1 MKIQNEEERK
11 MGLEDKRQ
19 LSQDVSKLKM
29 IVMITGFG
37 ILTWI
42 RSSMLTMLLLEK
54 LSFCDMCFL
63 TTIEKPGQKLT
74 FQVKAP
80 SNEIVINNKILEL
93 VRTQA
98 RNLILPQPLLKTKVR
113 CNVFHYDKRQAPK
126 KI

>member
-1 MKIQNEEERK
+1 
-11 MGLEDKRQ
+11 
-19 LSQDVSKLKM
+19 
-29 IVMITGFG
+29 
-37 ILTWI
+37 
-42 RSSMLTMLLLEK
+42 
-54 LSFCDMCFL
+54 MCFL